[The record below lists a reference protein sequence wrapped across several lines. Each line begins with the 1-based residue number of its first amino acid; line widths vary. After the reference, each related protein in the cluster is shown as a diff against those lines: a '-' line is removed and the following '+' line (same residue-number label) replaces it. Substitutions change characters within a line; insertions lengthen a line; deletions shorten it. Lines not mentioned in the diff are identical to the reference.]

1 MTKYE
6 TNERGFYYL
15 DIVDRYQNK
24 IRVQQSSC
32 ELTDVW
38 LFIKEAG
45 LLGKDDNDILLT
57 TENVKEINKFVKF
70 LKRN

>member
-24 IRVQQSSC
+24 IRVQQSSAVT
-32 ELTDVW
+32 TDVW
-38 LFIKEAG
+38 LFVKEVG

-57 TENVKEINKFVKF
+57 AENTKEIDKFVKF
-70 LKRN
+70 LKKH

>member
-38 LFIKEAG
+38 LFIKKVG